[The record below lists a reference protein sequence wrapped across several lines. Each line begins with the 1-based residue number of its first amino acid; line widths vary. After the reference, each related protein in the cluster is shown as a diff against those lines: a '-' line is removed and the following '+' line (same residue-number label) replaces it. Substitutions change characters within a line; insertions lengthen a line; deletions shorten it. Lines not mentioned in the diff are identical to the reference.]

1 MFTMLGMVKGK
12 IRGAGKDRGNG
23 CIAGRPEGPVGA
35 DPSEKAFYVIAQTQH
50 WPDGIETISLGVH
63 IHVPAKHIIGFGS
76 EASHIPKALF

>member
-50 WPDGIETISLGVH
+50 
-63 IHVPAKHIIGFGS
+63 
-76 EASHIPKALF
+76 